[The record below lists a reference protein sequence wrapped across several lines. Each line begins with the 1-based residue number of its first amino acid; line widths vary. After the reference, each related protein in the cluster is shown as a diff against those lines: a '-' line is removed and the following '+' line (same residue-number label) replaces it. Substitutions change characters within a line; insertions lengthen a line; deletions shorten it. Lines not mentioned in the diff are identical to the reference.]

1 MLPFFFFLV
10 SSLFCLFPYQLYIL
24 TSFIY
29 QFPGVTSGI
38 DLSVDVL
45 SQLAPHPNIA
55 GVKLTCANAG
65 KVSCLTAQFPPSQFA
80 VFSGQSDWL
89 LPCLVAGGVGCVTGI
104 GNVFPRAVAELYA
117 LWQAGRVDEARKLQG
132 QVALAEYACK
142 RGLNATKYG
151 AGLFVGAR
159 RLGLTDPA
167 TFYPRKPY
175 PPAGVD
181 AQAATERTMGV
192 LEAADL
198 GLPAVAPKRLGYR
211 LVSRKNKSN
220 GVSAT
225 TTTNGESDGAKQKQ
239 PTVRTHFT
247 LNTGAQIPAVGF
259 GTWKAAPGEAGRAV
273 EAALA
278 AGYRHFDCAPLYHNE
293 AEIGQILR
301 ATVIPREDLFV
312 TTKLWSSDHR
322 RASQAL
328 DKSLRDLG
336 LEYVDLWLM
345 HWPVT
350 TIPAPDNSPESYGKE
365 DRTVHDPDWDFRDT
379 WREMER
385 ILSDGSGRVRAIG
398 VANFSTVNLDKLLS
412 SPDINVVPAVNQT
425 ELQPLLPQD
434 KLHALCQAR
443 GIHQTAFGPLGG
455 APVEGTSKTL
465 HDEPVVREI
474 AEARGVS
481 TANVLLS
488 WGVARGWSV
497 IPKSVNPERI
507 AANLKNNFVP
517 SGEEMKS
524 LDGLVSSVGPK
535 RFNRPNWGTT
545 VFHDD
550 DDDEATK

>member
-1 MLPFFFFLV
+1 M
-10 SSLFCLFPYQLYIL
+10 
-24 TSFIY
+24 
-29 QFPGVTSGI
+29 TSGI

-65 KVSCLTAQFPPSQFA
+65 KVSCLTAQFPSSQFA

-89 LPCLVAGGVGCVTGI
+89 LPCFVAGGVGCVTGI
-104 GNVFPRAVAELYA
+104 GNVFPRAVAELYS
-117 LWQAGRVDEARKLQG
+117 LWQAGRVNEARKLQG

-175 PPAGVD
+175 PPVGVD

-198 GLPAVAPKRLGYR
+198 GLPDVAPRRLGYE
-211 LVSRKNKSN
+211 LSRKKKSN
-220 GVSAT
+220 GVSAAT
-225 TTTNGESDGAKQKQ
+225 TTPNGESNGAKQKQ

-247 LNTGAQIPAVGF
+247 LKTGIQIPAVGF

-273 EAALA
+273 EAAMA

-293 AEIGQILR
+293 AEIGQAFLR
-301 ATVIPREDLFV
+301 ATTAISREELFV

-345 HWPVT
+345 HTPNT

-398 VANFSTVNLDKLLS
+398 VANFSTINLDKLLS

-425 ELQPLLPQD
+425 ELQPLLLQD
-434 KLHALCQAR
+434 K
-443 GIHQTAFGPLGG
+443 
-455 APVEGTSKTL
+455 L
-465 HDEPVVREI
+465 HDEPVIREI

-550 DDDEATK
+550 YEVTKQICSRHKNLSKGLSNASCDCCILQNAPV